1 MHVSDD
7 RRIGTELAGY
17 RIENLLGRGGMGVV
31 FLAEDPRLK
40 RKVALKLL
48 IPSLAE
54 DEEFRERFLRES
66 ELAASLDHPNIVP
79 IYEAGEAGDSL
90 FIAMRYV
97 EGTDL
102 RERLRAGALTPVQA
116 IDLLAQVGDALDAA
130 HARGL
135 LHGDVKPSNVLIAPG
150 AGRGGADHAYL
161 ADFGLTTRLSEPGT
175 RAVGGGLLGTVDY
188 VAPEKISGGEVDHR
202 VDVYSLGCVLYECLT
217 GSRPFVGD
225 SDLIVLFRHLDDPPP
240 ATSEGRDGLPAEIDR
255 VIETALAKSPSERYG
270 TCRELITA
278 AHHALG
284 LTPPGRSTRQR
295 AAILL
300 ALAAIALAAGGLAS
314 FFAFRGG
321 AEPVQAAGDT
331 LVRIDPAANQIVD
344 RLAVGGRASS
354 VNVGDD
360 GHVWVTSREE
370 RTLTRIDPGTGTSRT
385 TKIGG
390 TPLDVAV
397 HDGLAVVVN
406 GPYIVGYEVVDATT
420 GASIY
425 ATRLPG
431 ADFAPAAV
439 AAGDAGIWVAA
450 SGPDGDNVGR
460 ILAPPI
466 TSGLPSF
473 ERVEIPPTPNFLFY
487 ITPDSGSY
495 NDAAVGE
502 GAVWLIR
509 DGGAVLKRV
518 DPDRGPRAVTT
529 VSLPFKP
536 KSVAVGAGGVWVTAV
551 YDDAVVR
558 LDPATNELAK
568 AIPLC
573 RGTDGVA
580 IGDGSLWVACTIDG
594 VVARIDPSS
603 GDVLATVKVGGR
615 PEDVAF
621 GAGGVWVTS
630 HRS

>member
-1 MHVSDD
+1 
-7 RRIGTELAGY
+7 
-17 RIENLLGRGGMGVV
+17 MGVV

-48 IPSLAE
+48 VPSLAE
-54 DEEFRERFLRES
+54 DDEFRERFLRES

-79 IYEAGEAGDSL
+79 IYEAGEAEDSL

-102 RERLRAGALTPVQA
+102 RERLREGAMTPAQT
-116 IDLLAQVGDALDAA
+116 IDLLSQIADALDAA

-175 RAVGGGLLGTVDY
+175 RAVDGRLLGTVDY
-188 VAPEKISGGEVDHR
+188 VAPEKISGEDVDHR

-217 GSRPFVGD
+217 GSRPFAGD
-225 SDLIVLFRHLDDPPP
+225 SDLVVLFRHLDDSPPT
-240 ATSEGRDGLPAEIDR
+240 ASEHHTELSPEIDA
-255 VIETALAKSPSERYG
+255 VVAKALAKSPEDRYG
-270 TCRELITA
+270 TCRELIA
-278 AHHALG
+278 AAQEALG
-284 LTPPGRSTRQR
+284 IAEPGRATRPR
-295 AAILL
+295 VAILL
-300 ALAAIALAAGGLAS
+300 GLAAVALVAGGLAS

-321 AEPVQAAGDT
+321 GEPAAARGDT
-331 LVRIDPAANQIVD
+331 LVRIDPATNEIAD
-344 RLAVGGRASS
+344 RLPVAGRASS

-370 RTLTRIDPGTGTSRT
+370 RTLTRIDPATGKART

-397 HDGLAVVVN
+397 RDGLAVVVN
-406 GPYIVGYEVVDATT
+406 GPYVVGYEVVDATT
-420 GASIY
+420 GASIN

-439 AAGDAGIWVAA
+439 AAGDAGIWVGA

-460 ILAPPI
+460 ILAPPV

-473 ERVEIPPTPNFLFY
+473 ERVAIPPTPNYLFY

-509 DGGAVLKRV
+509 DGGAVLKRI
-518 DPDRGPRAVTT
+518 DPERARPVTT

-536 KSVAVGAGGVWVTAV
+536 KSIAAGAGGIWVTAV

-558 LDPATNELAK
+558 LDPETNELAK

-573 RGTDGVA
+573 SGTDGIA
-580 IGDGSLWVACTIDG
+580 IGGGSVWVACTIDG
-594 VVARIDPSS
+594 VVVRIDPAS
-603 GDVLATVKVGGR
+603 GEVLATVKVGGR
-615 PEDVAF
+615 PESVAF